1 MDIEKIK
8 EYLDSVVEHGVPSV
22 DCIIMKEHEPVFRYM
37 TGYTDREKTKKVEK
51 DQLYL
56 MFSMTKV
63 QTMTA
68 IMQLVEQGKL
78 SLEDEVGD
86 YLPAYK
92 NLMVEA
98 ENGVVPATSPLKIK
112 YLISM
117 QSGLDYNLQRPGI
130 LRVLKEKGDKA
141 TTRELVDSFVES
153 PLKFNPGTHFC
164 YSLSHDVAAAIVEV
178 ISGMSF
184 GEYLKKNIWEPLGM
198 DSTYFAKPMN
208 YDEKLAEEFIFDGA
222 TGKINPMEP
231 SCCYQLSGSY
241 ESGGAGLI
249 SCTED
254 YAKLGDM
261 LANGGIGA
269 NGKRI
274 IKAETIETIRTN
286 LLCDAGIE
294 DIKNTMGRKGY
305 GYGCGMQILMHPEM
319 IDSPA
324 PAGLF
329 GWDGAAGSCVIM
341 CPEQK
346 TSVVFTMHVR
356 NYGPAYGIIHPH
368 LRDLVFGQ
376 N

>member
-1 MDIEKIK
+1 
-8 EYLDSVVEHGVPSV
+8 
-22 DCIIMKEHEPVFRYM
+22 
-37 TGYTDREKTKKVEK
+37 
-51 DQLYL
+51 
-56 MFSMTKV
+56 
-63 QTMTA
+63 
-68 IMQLVEQGKL
+68 
-78 SLEDEVGD
+78 
-86 YLPAYK
+86 
-92 NLMVEA
+92 
-98 ENGVVPATSPLKIK
+98 
-112 YLISM
+112 
-117 QSGLDYNLQRPGI
+117 
-130 LRVLKEKGDKA
+130 
-141 TTRELVDSFVES
+141 
-153 PLKFNPGTHFC
+153 
-164 YSLSHDVAAAIVEV
+164 
-178 ISGMSF
+178 
-184 GEYLKKNIWEPLGM
+184 M

-346 TSVVFTMHVR
+346 NSVVFTMHVR